1 MSIIATAAL
10 LLLLAALYLAL
21 MCAAERGQK
30 ARTPAPG
37 ARRRAHAAACGAGGK
52 DAGNAYAGGVRRT
65 RHLSPHRAA
74 IDRMKGKEVR

>member
-37 ARRRAHAAACGAGGK
+37 TRRRAHAAAGGK
-52 DAGNAYAGGVRRT
+52 DTGNADAGGARRT